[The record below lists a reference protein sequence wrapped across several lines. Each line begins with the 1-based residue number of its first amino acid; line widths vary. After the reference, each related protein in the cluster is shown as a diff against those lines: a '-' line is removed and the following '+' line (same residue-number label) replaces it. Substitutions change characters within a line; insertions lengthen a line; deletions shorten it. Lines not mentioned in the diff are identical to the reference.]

1 MISFGGGGGDTT
13 LGYRLLLMA
22 SILLI
27 ALSSLITFCYPQ
39 AVADADPTNYEE
51 LEQQYRDF
59 TGSTPT
65 SENIWC
71 LTGVYSSVGAD
82 QNGSAYSGYG
92 YTEDGWI
99 YGVQIVNY
107 NPSQYSGDSNYN
119 KSFAAQYDVEEKV
132 YKYTAT
138 ETKFNKHTAGDLY
151 GSVPMDVNHKSNIF
165 FSSNNVVQSADGFYY
180 EFTGWRYVWQPLDEY
195 HTRNADGDTIN
206 VVPNKTSLSLI
217 WYDFYGNSGLSGNL
231 IISGNAPGDVAYL
244 SSAMIVSAFDSNTST
259 SKFIMTFNGVDMNV
273 YIRLDASKLS
283 AGLTVEDCYNN
294 GFWSVMISSTSVDT
308 DSVIS
313 SDYEF
318 NPFTI
323 FQTMID
329 LLTFHMEDYG
339 ISGIA
344 STVCSFLI
352 VTPLFVG
359 IIVIGMNNYIVLIM
373 AGIYGVISAINWGFL
388 G

>member
-1 MISFGGGGGDTT
+1 MIQFGGGGGDSSF
-13 LGYRLLLMA
+13 GYRLILMA

-27 ALSSLITFCYPQ
+27 TLSSLITFCYPM
-39 AVADADPTNYEE
+39 AVADETPTDYENLE
-51 LEQQYRDF
+51 LQYRDF
-59 TGSTPT
+59 VGSTPT

-71 LTGVYSSVGAD
+71 LTGIYSSVGAD
-82 QNGSAYSGYG
+82 ANGNAYSGYG

-99 YGVQIVNY
+99 YGVRVVNY
-107 NPSQYSGDSNYN
+107 NPSQYSGDSNYV
-119 KSFAAQYDVEEKV
+119 KSYSASYGDDGL
-132 YKYTAT
+132 YKYSAT
-138 ETKFNKHTAGDLY
+138 ETKYNKHVQGDLY

-165 FSSNNVVQSADGFYY
+165 FSSNNVVESADGFYY
-180 EFTGWRYVWQPLDEY
+180 EFSGWRYVWQPLSEY
-195 HTRNADGDTIN
+195 HTVNADGDEIN
-206 VVPNKTSLSLI
+206 VIPNKTSLSLI

-231 IISGNAPGDVAYL
+231 IISGNTPGDVAYL
-244 SSAMIVSAFDSNTST
+244 SSAMIVSAFDSSTST

-294 GFWSVMISSTSVDT
+294 GFWSVMISSTSVDA

-318 NPFTI
+318 NPFSI

-329 LLTFHMEDYG
+329 LLTFHTEDYG

-344 STVCSFLI
+344 SIVCSFLI

-359 IIVIGMNNYIVLIM
+359 VIVLGMNNYIVLIM

-388 G
+388 